1 MRRTELDLCRLTAC
15 IMVLFIHTS
24 AALYHICPLDASAF
38 VPLSL
43 ISTMMRGGVPVFFM
57 LTGALFLNRETL
69 NLRRFLKTHV
79 LRLILL
85 FAFWSFPSSIFL
97 NVSTASF
104 TSPCRSRS
112 YASCCFR

>member
-15 IMVLFIHTS
+15 IMVLLIHTS

-69 NLRRFLKTHV
+69 A
-79 LRLILL
+79 LRLIPKSQL
-85 FAFWSFPSSIFL
+85 
-97 NVSTASF
+97 
-104 TSPCRSRS
+104 
-112 YASCCFR
+112 CCNCCGCFCEIIHL